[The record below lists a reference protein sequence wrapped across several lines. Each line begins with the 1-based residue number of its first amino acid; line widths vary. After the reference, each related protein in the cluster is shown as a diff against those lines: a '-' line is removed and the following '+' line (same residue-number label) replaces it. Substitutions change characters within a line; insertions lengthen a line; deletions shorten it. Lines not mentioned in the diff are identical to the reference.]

1 MTIYGVALLALCSL
15 AGMVI
20 GEGLG
25 YLLGVKA
32 NVGGVGFAMMLLIWS
47 TDWMKS
53 RGQFPSMSVGGV
65 TFWSAMYIPIVI
77 AMTAQQNVLGAI
89 RGGPVAILAGAIAT
103 LVSFAIVPAIARM
116 GRRERGTGK

>member
-103 LVSFAIVPAIARM
+103 LVSFAMVPAIARM

>member
-53 RGQFPSMSVGGV
+53 RGQFPPMSVGGV

-103 LVSFAIVPAIARM
+103 LVSFAMVPAIARM

>member
-53 RGQFPSMSVGGV
+53 RSQFPSMSVGGV

-103 LVSFAIVPAIARM
+103 LVSFAMVPAIARM